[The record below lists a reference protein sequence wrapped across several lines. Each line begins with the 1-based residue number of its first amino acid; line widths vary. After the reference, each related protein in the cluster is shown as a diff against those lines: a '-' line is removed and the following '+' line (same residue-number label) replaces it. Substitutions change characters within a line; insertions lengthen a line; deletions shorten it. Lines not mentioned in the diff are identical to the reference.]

1 VFEVIDLLYENIVIT
16 DLDGDLQIQY
26 SNVGL
31 DFENDE
37 SDGLN
42 FVLK

>member
-1 VFEVIDLLYENIVIT
+1 MFEVIDLLYENIVIT